1 MKNPLSSSYLTYS
14 KTIKL
19 GFNKVS
25 FRIQIQQTK
34 PNMLTWFVDLK
45 CIGSG
50 KLNPNE
56 CIKLAL
62 QGSKLFARL
71 LCIVYLLIGYT
82 LLLCFHILSLTNIGC
97 MQYINA

>member
-45 CIGSG
+45 CWKWEIKPERVHQTCTTG
-50 KLNPNE
+50 K
-56 CIKLAL
+56 
-62 QGSKLFARL
+62 
-71 LCIVYLLIGYT
+71 
-82 LLLCFHILSLTNIGC
+82 
-97 MQYINA
+97 

>member
-34 PNMLTWFVDLK
+34 PNMLTWFCRFKMYWKWEIKPERVHQT
-45 CIGSG
+45 CTTG
-50 KLNPNE
+50 K
-56 CIKLAL
+56 
-62 QGSKLFARL
+62 
-71 LCIVYLLIGYT
+71 
-82 LLLCFHILSLTNIGC
+82 
-97 MQYINA
+97 

>member
-71 LCIVYLLIGYT
+71 LCIVYLLIGYCFYVFISFF
-82 LLLCFHILSLTNIGC
+82 LLISDVCNI
-97 MQYINA
+97 

>member
-62 QGSKLFARL
+62 QGSKLIGYCFYVF
-71 LCIVYLLIGYT
+71 ISFPLLISDV
-82 LLLCFHILSLTNIGC
+82 CNI
-97 MQYINA
+97 